1 MSSFLRVQLRE
12 GDKVGD
18 ILDLFQNH
26 KAKTFYLEVP
36 KSFPLASD
44 ISFLKRLKSSAEEH
58 EKKFVLVGS
67 RSFLHSLYESQKIE
81 FLSSWKEADEK
92 VQEGKINFLS
102 DQKGNFQAKSNTTKA
117 EKPKEEELKEEK
129 KGTES
134 GTPLFSK
141 KRIENTTAERSLRGH
156 VFFGFLLLLG
166 LLGILYYWISPS
178 ATIYV
183 KPKISLLPFTQNVI
197 VTVAGKESPENDKNL
212 PQISAVYVDT
222 VLEGEEN
229 FPSGRVEYEVT
240 NAKGKI
246 TLYNQSPEPK
256 FLVPSRLQAAN
267 GSIFRFKDEITIPP
281 AEGSIP
287 GELVVEIEAD
297 SFMDEDPQKPIG
309 QFGNIEAGTDLVFPA
324 LSEALQE
331 VYYGKANK
339 GPLVGG
345 STLARY
351 FVAEEDFER
360 AQVTFQSV
368 FRNRGIEELEQ
379 EIQKRSEREGRRYII
394 IDDPRLLKS
403 EIVDLQI
410 PEELIGQEVQT
421 FALQGKVRVYGIVF
435 DQSEIMKHL
444 EKRLEKTQDK
454 RKQLMKLDDTSIKY
468 RVLDAESLDTEGW
481 VKLSISIAGIEFLN
495 AEGQTTESE
504 KWRNNLIK
512 QIQGKG
518 LPRARAILINDPE
531 IEFVDRIKISPF
543 WIRVMP
549 TLKDQIEFKTVKL
562 ETE

>member
-12 GDKVGD
+12 GDKIED
-18 ILDLFQNH
+18 ILKLFQTH
-26 KAKTFYLEVP
+26 RAKTFYLEIP

-44 ISFLKRLKSSAEEH
+44 VSFLKELKKSATEH
-58 EKKFVLVGS
+58 EKTFTLITS
-67 RSFLHSLYESQKIE
+67 RSFFQGLFKSQEID
-81 FLSSWKEADEK
+81 FFPSWKEAPEEI
-92 VQEGKINFLS
+92 QESKIKYLS
-102 DQKGNFQAKSNTTKA
+102 DLRGNFQAKTNTAKA
-117 EKPKEEELKEEK
+117 KKIKEAQEEENKEEAP
-129 KGTES
+129 TA
-134 GTPLFSK
+134 TPLFSK
-141 KRIENTTAERSLRGH
+141 KRIENSTAERSLRGH

-183 KPKISLLPFTQNVI
+183 KPKISLLPFTQNVV
-197 VTVAGKESPENDKNL
+197 VTVSGRQSPENDKNL
-212 PQISAVYVDT
+212 PQIPAVYVDT
-222 VLEGEEN
+222 ILEGEEN

-240 NAKGKI
+240 NAKGKVTI
-246 TLYNQSPEPK
+246 YNESPEPK
-256 FLVPSRLQAAN
+256 FLVPSRLLAPN
-267 GSIFRFKDEITIPP
+267 GSIFRFKEDITIPP

-297 SFMDEDPQKPIG
+297 PFMNEDPQKPIG

-331 VYYGKANK
+331 VYYAKANK

-360 AQVTFQSV
+360 ARVSFQSV

-379 EIQKRSEREGRRYII
+379 EIAKRSEREGRRYII

-403 EIVDLQI
+403 ELVELEMPEDL
-410 PEELIGQEVQT
+410 LGQEVQT

-435 DQSEIMKHL
+435 DQSEVMKHL

-454 RKQLMKLDDTSIKY
+454 RKELMKLDDSSIRY

-481 VKLSISIAGIEFLN
+481 VKLSISISGIEFLN
-495 AEGQTTESE
+495 AEAKTDEAE
-504 KWRNNLIK
+504 KWRNNLIE
-512 QIQGKG
+512 QIKGKG
-518 LPRARAILINDPE
+518 LPRARAVLINDPE

-549 TLKDQIEFKTVKL
+549 TLKDQIQFKTIGI
-562 ETE
+562 EP